1 MTDETRQTQKTL
13 KEMSHTAP
21 YTDKAFGDA
30 MVYRRGPVVAADGGE
45 DPSREE
51 RNESDR
57 LVDIDHTPPHGESV
71 NRVYER
77 GTEGRDESA

>member
-1 MTDETRQTQKTL
+1 MEETTDETRQTL
-13 KEMSHTAP
+13 KEMSHTSP

-30 MVYRRGPVVAADGGE
+30 MVYHRGPVVATDGGSRNAE
-45 DPSREE
+45 D
-51 RNESDR
+51 SDEQ
-57 LVDIDHTPPHGESV
+57 LADVEHTPPHGESV